1 MGYTWVNKG
10 SASGLSFTY
19 GNDIY
24 TYDALNNE
32 LNKIQ
37 GSTTDTRITDLM
49 FVFKN
54 IPTSAINGNTLKVF
68 VNHYK
73 LK

>member
-1 MGYTWVNKG
+1 MGYTWDNKG
-10 SASGLSFTY
+10 SAINLSFTY
-19 GNDIY
+19 GNDVY

-32 LNKIQ
+32 LKKIQ

-54 IPTSAINGNTLKVF
+54 IPASAIKNNTLKVF
-68 VNHYK
+68 VNYYK
-73 LK
+73 LS

>member
-1 MGYTWVNKG
+1 MGYTWNNKG

-19 GNDIY
+19 GSYVY
-24 TYDALNNE
+24 TYDSINNE
-32 LNKIQ
+32 FDIV
-37 GSTTDTRITDLM
+37 GSSKTIRTQDLM
-49 FVFKN
+49 FVFRN
-54 IPTSAINGNTLKVF
+54 LQNAVIENNSLKVF